1 MQKHSTVSV
10 QPKHNLH
17 EACLS
22 VSTIRHQNA
31 RMSLKRNAGPPPVAS
46 SGTGVLGRQKT
57 SSILT
62 NLTKMYKN
70 IDNNSSTT
78 MFEMYSSSDRFLR
91 PDMVDVPAQQAAGST
106 LPLVLTRKKGGGDD
120 SEDVNYNPFD
130 HRKVEHPTSDVET
143 FVHLLKGSLG
153 SGILAMPMA
162 FLNAGLWFGLVATF
176 LVGAVCTYCVHILVK
191 CAHILCRRRK
201 IPMMGFADVAE
212 QAFLDGPTSLQR
224 WSRFIR
230 FIVNCFLVIDLI
242 GCCCIYLVF
251 VGTNVK
257 QVVDFY
263 TQENELSIRLWIVI
277 ITCPLLFMCL
287 IRNLKFLAPFSM
299 IANLLMFIGI
309 IITFTYIF
317 TDLPSTEG
325 RVGVADVTQWP
336 LFFGTVIFAL
346 EGIGVVMS
354 LENDMKNPAH
364 FIGCPSVLNLGMG
377 VVVSLYTLV
386 GFFGYL
392 KYGAETK
399 GSITLNLPVED
410 KLAQSV
416 KLMIAIAI
424 FFTFTLQFYVPI
436 SIIWKGIQ
444 HKIAPEKQNITE
456 YVIRILLVLLC
467 GAIAV
472 ALPNLGPFISL
483 IGAVCLSTLGM
494 IVPSIIELAVYYEDP
509 GYGRG
514 KWRLWKNAFLIAFG
528 FIGFFTGTY
537 VSILEFHEE
546 FNGSH

>member
-1 MQKHSTVSV
+1 
-10 QPKHNLH
+10 
-17 EACLS
+17 
-22 VSTIRHQNA
+22 
-31 RMSLKRNAGPPPVAS
+31 MSLKKGGPPPAPSTGAAGVQISMLSQPTNKIPTVTAGYDNEKHNGSRSNNAS
-46 SGTGVLGRQKT
+46 VNQ
-57 SSILT
+57 
-62 NLTKMYKN
+62 TKF
-70 IDNNSSTT
+70 I
-78 MFEMYSSSDRFLR
+78 R
-91 PDMVDVPAQQAAGST
+91 PDMADVPVQQAAGST
-106 LPLVLTRKKGGGDD
+106 LPLVISKKKGGGADD
-120 SEDVNYNPFD
+120 SDDVNYNPFE
-130 HRKVEHPTSDVET
+130 HRKVEHPTSDLET

-176 LVGAVCTYCVHILVK
+176 LVGTLCTYCVHILVK

-212 QAFLDGPTSLQR
+212 QAFLDGPVGLQR

-230 FIVNCFLVIDLI
+230 FVVNTFLVIDLI

-263 TQENELSIRLWIVI
+263 MEEETEFGIRLWIVI
-277 ITCPLLFMCL
+277 ITVPLIFMCL
-287 IRNLKFLAPFSM
+287 VRNLKFLTPFSM
-299 IANLLMFIGI
+299 VANLLMFVGI
-309 IITFTYIF
+309 IITCTYLF
-317 TDLPSTEG
+317 TDTPSTTE
-325 RVGVADVTQWP
+325 RVGVADVAQWP

-354 LENDMKNPAH
+354 LENDMRNPTH

-377 VVVSLYTLV
+377 VVITLYTFV

-392 KYGAETK
+392 KYGSDTA

-424 FFTFTLQFYVPI
+424 FFTFTLQFYVPM

-444 HKIAPEKQNITE
+444 HKIAPEKQNVSE
-456 YVIRILLVLLC
+456 YALRVGLVILC

-494 IVPSIIELAVYYEDP
+494 IVPSIIELAVYHEDP
-509 GYGRG
+509 GYGRF
-514 KWRLWKNAFLIAFG
+514 KWRLWKNVFLICFG
-528 FIGFFTGTY
+528 IIGFVTGTY
-537 VSILEFHEE
+537 VSILEFHAE
-546 FNGSH
+546 FSN